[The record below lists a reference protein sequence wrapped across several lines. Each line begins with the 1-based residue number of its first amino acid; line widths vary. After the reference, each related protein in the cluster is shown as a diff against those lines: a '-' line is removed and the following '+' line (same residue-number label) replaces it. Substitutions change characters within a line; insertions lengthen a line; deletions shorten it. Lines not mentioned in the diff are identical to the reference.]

1 MRLDIRRLLEL
12 TSWRAFDV
20 DAFGR
25 VLAGSDEPGSV
36 QLVELS
42 DGRTTRLT
50 ALAGSVTGRYLPD
63 TRTVVVQH
71 DTDGDERTQLSLL
84 HADELP
90 DGPARL
96 ADLVPVVRDP
106 DHVHRLLDV
115 LPGRIVYA
123 TNRRNGVD
131 FDVIIRSVITGE
143 EVVVYDRGGMVLE
156 LSAAPSSQYVAL
168 TVPGS
173 EPLSDQVLLVNTM
186 PVTGADQVRALTDPD
201 THARHIAPGWFP
213 DASGLLITTDTGRDR
228 TGVARLDPRSG
239 ALTWLVT
246 SDEHDLTGWLSPD
259 GSTLLVQANDDGAAR
274 LSLHDAEDG
283 TPLRRLELPAD
294 GWCTSP
300 LPAPRWAPDSRHVVA
315 SFTSPAAPGDVLLID
330 TATGTA
336 ELRTDSGNPLDGQ
349 AVLPTTHRVPTRDG
363 EQVPCF
369 AYAPADPDGSA
380 VLLVHGGPE
389 SQSVQA
395 YNPVVQA
402 LLAQR
407 HTVLVPNVRG
417 STGYGKRWYSAD
429 DRRARLAAV
438 ADLADLHEWLPSLGL
453 DPERAALWGGS
464 YGGYMVLAGL
474 AFQPERWA
482 AGVDVVGISSLETFL
497 ANTAGYRRAHREREY
512 GSLAEDGDF
521 LREASPLT
529 SAGSIAAPLF
539 ALHGAN
545 DPRVPL
551 TEAEQIVRTVRANGL
566 ECELVVYPD
575 EGHGL
580 TKRANRQDAYPRAL
594 DFLAKHLRPK

>member
-12 TSWRAFDV
+12 TSWHAFDV
-20 DAFGR
+20 DASGR
-25 VLAGSDEPGSV
+25 VLAGSDESGSV

-42 DGRTTRLT
+42 AGATTRLT
-50 ALAGSVTGRYLPD
+50 ALSGSVTGRYLPD

-71 DTDGDERTQLSLL
+71 DTDGDERAQLSLL

-90 DGPARL
+90 NGPARL
-96 ADLVPVVRDP
+96 ADLVPVARDP

-131 FDVIIRSVITGE
+131 FDVVIRSVITGE
-143 EVVVYDRGGMVLE
+143 EVVVYDRGGMVLDV
-156 LSAAPSSQYVAL
+156 SAAPGSQYVAL
-168 TVPGS
+168 TVPGN
-173 EPLSDQVLLVNTM
+173 EPLSDQVLLINTM
-186 PVTGADQVRALTDPD
+186 PVTGADQVRALTDAD
-201 THARHIAPGWFP
+201 VHARHIALGWLP
-213 DASGLLITTDTGRDR
+213 DASGLVVSTDSGRDR
-228 TGVARLDPRSG
+228 TGVARLDPRTG
-239 ALTWLVT
+239 ALDWLVT
-246 SDEHDLTGWLSPD
+246 SDEHDLTGWPSPD
-259 GSTLLVQANDDGAAR
+259 GSKLLVQSNDDGAAR
-274 LSLHDAEDG
+274 LWLHDAAG
-283 TPLRRLELPAD
+283 TPLHQLKLPAA

-315 SFTSPAAPGDVLLID
+315 SFSSPSAPGDVLVID
-330 TATGTA
+330 TDSATL
-336 ELRTDSGNPLDGQ
+336 ESRTDSGGPLDGQ
-349 AVLPTTHRVPTRDG
+349 ATLPTSHDVPTRDR

-369 AYAPADPDGSA
+369 VYAPADPDGSS
-380 VLLVHGGPE
+380 VVLVHGGPE
-389 SQSVQA
+389 SQSVRS

-429 DRRARLAAV
+429 DRRNRLEAV

-453 DPERAALWGGS
+453 DPARAALWGGS

-497 ANTAGYRRAHREREY
+497 TNTAGYRRAHREREY
-512 GSLAEDGDF
+512 GSPAEDADF
-521 LREASPLT
+521 LREASPLNR
-529 SAGSIAAPLF
+529 AGSIAAPLF

-551 TEAEQIVRTVRANGL
+551 TEAEQIVRTVRGNGVD
-566 ECELVVYPD
+566 CELVVYPD

-580 TKRANRQDAYPRAL
+580 AKRTNRQDAYPRAL
-594 DFLAKHLRPK
+594 DFLARHLRPA

>member
-20 DAFGR
+20 DASGR
-25 VLAGSDEPGSV
+25 VLAGSDESGSV

-42 DGRTTRLT
+42 NGSTTPLT
-50 ALAGSVTGRYLPD
+50 ALSGSVTGRYLPD
-63 TRTVVVQH
+63 ARTVVVQH
-71 DTDGDERTQLSLL
+71 DTDGDERAQLSLL
-84 HADELP
+84 QPDELAG
-90 DGPARL
+90 GPARL

-131 FDVIIRSVITGE
+131 FDVIIRSVVTGE
-143 EVVVYDRGGMVLE
+143 EVVVYDRGGMVLDV
-156 LSAAPSSQYVAL
+156 SAAPGSQYVAL
-168 TVPGS
+168 AVPGS
-173 EPLSDQVLLVNTM
+173 EPLSDQLLLVNTM
-186 PVTGADQVRALTDPD
+186 PVTGADQVRPLTGADLP
-201 THARHIAPGWFP
+201 ARHVAPGWFP
-213 DASGLLITTDTGRDR
+213 DASGLVVSTDSGRDR
-228 TGVARLDPRSG
+228 TGVARLDPRTG
-239 ALTWLVT
+239 TLDWLVT

-259 GSTLLVQANDDGAAR
+259 GSKLLVQANDDGAAR
-274 LSLHDAEDG
+274 LWLHTADG
-283 TPLRRLELPAD
+283 EPLHRLELPAD

-300 LPAPRWAPDSRHVVA
+300 LPAPRWAADSRHVVA
-315 SFTSPAAPGDVLLID
+315 SFSSPDAPGDVLVID
-330 TATGTA
+330 TASGTS
-336 ELRTDSGNPLDGQ
+336 ELRTDSSGPLRGR
-349 AVLPTTHRVPTRDG
+349 AALPTSHRVPTRDG
-363 EQVPCF
+363 KRVPCF
-369 AYAPADPDGSA
+369 AYAPTDPDGSS
-380 VLLVHGGPE
+380 VVLVHGGPE

-395 YNPVVQA
+395 FNPIVQA

-417 STGYGKRWYSAD
+417 STGHGKRWYSAD
-429 DRRARLAAV
+429 DRRNRLEAV

-453 DPERAALWGGS
+453 DPARAALWGGS
-464 YGGYMVLAGL
+464 YGGYVVLAGL

-512 GSLAEDGDF
+512 GSLAEDRDF
-521 LREASPLT
+521 LRAASPLN

-551 TEAEQIVRTVRANGL
+551 TEAEQIVRTVRGNGV

-580 TKRANRQDAYPRAL
+580 AKRANRQDAYPRAL
-594 DFLAKHLRPK
+594 DFLAEHLRAD